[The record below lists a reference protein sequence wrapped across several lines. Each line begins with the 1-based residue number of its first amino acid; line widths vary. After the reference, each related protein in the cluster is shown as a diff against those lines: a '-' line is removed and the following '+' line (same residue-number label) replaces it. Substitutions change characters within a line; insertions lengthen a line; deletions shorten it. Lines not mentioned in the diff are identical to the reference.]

1 MINPT
6 EPPTKT
12 VAVLINV
19 PKPNTAKSY
28 MTIIFALSAA
38 LFYGVADYSGSRASR
53 FANSASITFFGQ
65 AAAFVGIGV
74 FLAIVQTPV
83 MPLESWLWTTGGGF
97 GGALALVAFY
107 KAMSLGSMTVIAPI
121 TAVIGLSVPVFAGVL
136 SGERPSGSAWIG
148 ILLAIV
154 AVALVADVLGKH
166 DLPTPS
172 RVIWMAVAAGLG
184 FGMIFVCMGN
194 ASHDHGVW
202 PLFGQRLVSVPT
214 VAAIALFQ
222 ARRIFVPKKVILLSI
237 AAGVL
242 DTSANGLYLLATH
255 SGMMSIVSVV
265 VAMYPVATVF
275 LAMTL
280 DHERLHKSQ
289 GVGLALAVVSLALVS
304 L

>member
-1 MINPT
+1 MP
-6 EPPTKT
+6 
-12 VAVLINV
+12 LIW
-19 PKPNTAKSY
+19 AG
-28 MTIIFALSAA
+28 IAA
-38 LFYGVADYSGSRASR
+38 LFYGLADYSGSRASR

-65 AAAFVGIGV
+65 AMAFMGIGV
-74 FLAIVQTPV
+74 FLLFVRTPV

-107 KAMSLGSMTVIAPI
+107 KAMSMGSMTVIAPI
-121 TAVIGLSVPVFAGVL
+121 TAVIGLSVPVIAGVL

-148 ILLAIV
+148 ILLATI
-154 AVALVADVLGKH
+154 AVALVADVLDRH
-166 DLPTPS
+166 DLPTAP

-214 VAAIALFQ
+214 VAAIALLQ
-222 ARRIFVPKKVILLSI
+222 TRSISVPKNVFLLSI

-242 DTSANGLYLLATH
+242 DTSANGLYLLAT
-255 SGMMSIVSVV
+255 SAELMSIVSVV
-265 VAMYPVATVF
+265 VAMYPVATIF

-289 GVGLALAVVSLALVS
+289 GVGLLLAITSLVLIS
-304 L
+304 I

>member
-1 MINPT
+1 M
-6 EPPTKT
+6 T
-12 VAVLINV
+12 V
-19 PKPNTAKSY
+19 
-28 MTIIFALSAA
+28 IFALTAA

-65 AAAFVGIGV
+65 AAAFVGIGI
-74 FLAIVQTPV
+74 FLIFVRTPV
-83 MPLESWLWTTGGGF
+83 MPIESWLWTTGGGF
-97 GGALALVAFY
+97 GGAIALVAFY
-107 KAMSLGSMTVIAPI
+107 RAMSLGSMTVIAPI
-121 TAVIGLSVPVFAGVL
+121 TSVIGLSVPVVAGIL
-136 SGERPSGSAWIG
+136 SGERPDGLASLG
-148 ILLAIV
+148 ILVAIV
-154 AVALVADVLGKH
+154 AVALVADALGKH
-166 DLPTPS
+166 DLPTS
-172 RVIWMAVAAGLG
+172 GRVIWMAVAAGLG

-194 ASHDHGVW
+194 ARHDHGLW

-222 ARRIFVPKKVILLSI
+222 AGKIYVPRNVILLSI

-242 DTSANGLYLLATH
+242 DTSANGLYLLATNT
-255 SGMMSIVSVV
+255 GLMSIVSVV

-289 GVGLALAVVSLALVS
+289 VVGLLLALISLALVS

>member
-1 MINPT
+1 
-6 EPPTKT
+6 
-12 VAVLINV
+12 
-19 PKPNTAKSY
+19 

-148 ILLAIV
+148 ILLAVV
-154 AVALVADVLGKH
+154 AVALVADALGKH
-166 DLPTPS
+166 DLPTPP

-214 VAAIALFQ
+214 VAAIALLQ

-289 GVGLALAVVSLALVS
+289 GVGLALALVSLALVS

>member
-19 PKPNTAKSY
+19 PKPNTAKPY

>member
-1 MINPT
+1 MP
-6 EPPTKT
+6 
-12 VAVLINV
+12 LIW
-19 PKPNTAKSY
+19 AG
-28 MTIIFALSAA
+28 FAA
-38 LFYGVADYSGSRASR
+38 LFYGLADYSGSRASR

-65 AAAFVGIGV
+65 AMAFMGIGV
-74 FLAIVQTPV
+74 FLLFARTPV

-107 KAMSLGSMTVIAPI
+107 KAMSMGSMTVIAPI
-121 TAVIGLSVPVFAGVL
+121 TAVIGLSVPVIAGVL

-148 ILLAIV
+148 ILLATV
-154 AVALVADVLGKH
+154 AVALVADVLDRH
-166 DLPTPS
+166 DLPTPP

-194 ASHDHGVW
+194 ASHVHGVW

-214 VAAIALFQ
+214 VAAIALIQ
-222 ARRIFVPKKVILLSI
+222 TRSISVPKRVVLLSI

-242 DTSANGLYLLATH
+242 DTSANGLYLLAT
-255 SGMMSIVSVV
+255 SAELMSIVSVV
-265 VAMYPVATVF
+265 VAMYPVATIF

-289 GVGLALAVVSLALVS
+289 GVGLLLAITSLVLIS
-304 L
+304 I

>member
-1 MINPT
+1 
-6 EPPTKT
+6 
-12 VAVLINV
+12 
-19 PKPNTAKSY
+19 
-28 MTIIFALSAA
+28 MTIIFSLTAA
-38 LFYGVADYSGSRASR
+38 LFYGLADYSGSRASR

-65 AAAFVGIGV
+65 AVAFVALGV
-74 FLAIVQTPV
+74 FLAIVRTPV

-107 KAMSLGSMTVIAPI
+107 KAMSMGSMTVIAPI
-121 TAVIGLSVPVFAGVL
+121 TAVIGLSVPVIAGVL

-148 ILLAIV
+148 ILLATV
-154 AVALVADVLGKH
+154 AVALVADVLDRH
-166 DLPTPS
+166 DLPTPP

-214 VAAIALFQ
+214 VAAIALIQ
-222 ARRIFVPKKVILLSI
+222 TRSISVPKRVILLSI

-242 DTSANGLYLLATH
+242 DTSANGLYLLAT
-255 SGMMSIVSVV
+255 STGLMSIVSVV
-265 VAMYPVATVF
+265 VAMYPVATIF

-289 GVGLALAVVSLALVS
+289 GVGLLLAITSLVLIS
-304 L
+304 I

>member
-1 MINPT
+1 M
-6 EPPTKT
+6 
-12 VAVLINV
+12 
-19 PKPNTAKSY
+19 
-28 MTIIFALSAA
+28 
-38 LFYGVADYSGSRASR
+38 
-53 FANSASITFFGQ
+53 
-65 AAAFVGIGV
+65 AFMGIGV
-74 FLAIVQTPV
+74 FLLFVRTPV

-107 KAMSLGSMTVIAPI
+107 KAMSMGSMTVIAPI
-121 TAVIGLSVPVFAGVL
+121 TAVIGLSVPVIAGVL

-148 ILLAIV
+148 ILLATI
-154 AVALVADVLGKH
+154 AVALVADVLDRH
-166 DLPTPS
+166 DLPTPP

-214 VAAIALFQ
+214 VAAIALIQ
-222 ARRIFVPKKVILLSI
+222 TRSISVPKNVFLLSI

-242 DTSANGLYLLATH
+242 DTSANGLYLLAT
-255 SGMMSIVSVV
+255 SAELMSIVSVV
-265 VAMYPVATVF
+265 VAMYPVATIF

-289 GVGLALAVVSLALVS
+289 GVGLLLAITSLVLIS
-304 L
+304 I

>member
-1 MINPT
+1 MP
-6 EPPTKT
+6 
-12 VAVLINV
+12 LIW
-19 PKPNTAKSY
+19 AG
-28 MTIIFALSAA
+28 FAA
-38 LFYGVADYSGSRASR
+38 LFYGLADYSGSRASR

-65 AAAFVGIGV
+65 AMAFMGIGV
-74 FLAIVQTPV
+74 FLLFARTPV

-107 KAMSLGSMTVIAPI
+107 KAMSMGSMTVIAPI
-121 TAVIGLSVPVFAGVL
+121 TAVIGLSVPVIAGVL

-148 ILLAIV
+148 ILLATV
-154 AVALVADVLGKH
+154 AVALVADVLDRH
-166 DLPTPS
+166 DLPTPP

-194 ASHDHGVW
+194 ASHYHGVW

-214 VAAIALFQ
+214 VAAIALIQ
-222 ARRIFVPKKVILLSI
+222 TRSISVPKRVVLLSI

-242 DTSANGLYLLATH
+242 DTSANGLYLLAT
-255 SGMMSIVSVV
+255 SAELMSIVSVV
-265 VAMYPVATVF
+265 VAMYPVATIF

-289 GVGLALAVVSLALVS
+289 GVGLLLAITSLVLIS
-304 L
+304 I

>member
-1 MINPT
+1 
-6 EPPTKT
+6 
-12 VAVLINV
+12 
-19 PKPNTAKSY
+19 
-28 MTIIFALSAA
+28 MTIIFSLTAA
-38 LFYGVADYSGSRASR
+38 LFYGLADYSGSRASR

-65 AAAFVGIGV
+65 AVAFVALGV
-74 FLAIVQTPV
+74 FLAIVRTPV

-107 KAMSLGSMTVIAPI
+107 KAMSMGSMTVIAPI
-121 TAVIGLSVPVFAGVL
+121 TAVIGLSVPVIAGVL

-148 ILLAIV
+148 ILLATV
-154 AVALVADVLGKH
+154 AVALIADILDRH
-166 DLPTPS
+166 DLPTPP

-214 VAAIALFQ
+214 VAAIALIQ
-222 ARRIFVPKKVILLSI
+222 TRSISVPKRVILLSI
-237 AAGVL
+237 GAGVL
-242 DTSANGLYLLATH
+242 DTSANGLYLLAT
-255 SGMMSIVSVV
+255 SAELMSIVSVV
-265 VAMYPVATVF
+265 VAMYPVATIF

-289 GVGLALAVVSLALVS
+289 GVGLLLAITSLVLIS
-304 L
+304 I

>member
-19 PKPNTAKSY
+19 PKPNTAKPY

-65 AAAFVGIGV
+65 ATAFVGIGV

-222 ARRIFVPKKVILLSI
+222 TRRIFVPKKVILLSI

>member
-1 MINPT
+1 
-6 EPPTKT
+6 
-12 VAVLINV
+12 
-19 PKPNTAKSY
+19 
-28 MTIIFALSAA
+28 MTIIFSLTAA
-38 LFYGVADYSGSRASR
+38 LFYGLADYSGSRASR

-65 AAAFVGIGV
+65 AVAFVALGV
-74 FLAIVQTPV
+74 FLAIVKTPV

-107 KAMSLGSMTVIAPI
+107 KAMSMGSMTVIAPI
-121 TAVIGLSVPVFAGVL
+121 TAVIGLSVPVIAGVL

-148 ILLAIV
+148 ILLATI
-154 AVALVADVLGKH
+154 AVALVADVLDRH
-166 DLPTPS
+166 DLPTPP

-214 VAAIALFQ
+214 VAAIALIQ
-222 ARRIFVPKKVILLSI
+222 TRSISVPKRVILLSI

-242 DTSANGLYLLATH
+242 DTSANGLYLLATNA
-255 SGMMSIVSVV
+255 GLISIVSVV
-265 VAMYPVATVF
+265 VAMYPVATIF

-289 GVGLALAVVSLALVS
+289 GVGLLLAITSLVLIS
-304 L
+304 I

>member
-1 MINPT
+1 MP
-6 EPPTKT
+6 
-12 VAVLINV
+12 LIW
-19 PKPNTAKSY
+19 AG
-28 MTIIFALSAA
+28 FAA
-38 LFYGVADYSGSRASR
+38 LFYGLADYSGSRASR

-65 AAAFVGIGV
+65 AMAFMGIGV
-74 FLAIVQTPV
+74 FLLFARTPV

-107 KAMSLGSMTVIAPI
+107 KAMSMGSMTVIAPI
-121 TAVIGLSVPVFAGVL
+121 TAVIGLSVPVIAGVL

-148 ILLAIV
+148 ILLATV
-154 AVALVADVLGKH
+154 AVALVADVLDRH
-166 DLPTPS
+166 DLPTPP

-214 VAAIALFQ
+214 VAAIALIQ
-222 ARRIFVPKKVILLSI
+222 TRSISVPKRVVLLSI

-242 DTSANGLYLLATH
+242 DTSANGLYLLAT
-255 SGMMSIVSVV
+255 SAELMSIVSVV
-265 VAMYPVATVF
+265 VAMYQVATIF

-289 GVGLALAVVSLALVS
+289 GVCLLLAITSLVLIS
-304 L
+304 I

>member
-1 MINPT
+1 MP
-6 EPPTKT
+6 
-12 VAVLINV
+12 LIW
-19 PKPNTAKSY
+19 AG
-28 MTIIFALSAA
+28 FAA
-38 LFYGVADYSGSRASR
+38 LFYGLADYSGSRASR

-65 AAAFVGIGV
+65 AMAFMGIGV
-74 FLAIVQTPV
+74 FLLFARTPV

-107 KAMSLGSMTVIAPI
+107 KAMSMGSMTVIAPI
-121 TAVIGLSVPVFAGVL
+121 TAVIGLSVPVIAGVL

-148 ILLAIV
+148 ILLATV
-154 AVALVADVLGKH
+154 AVALVADVLDRH
-166 DLPTPS
+166 DLPTPP

-194 ASHDHGVW
+194 ASHVHGVW

-214 VAAIALFQ
+214 VAAIALIQ
-222 ARRIFVPKKVILLSI
+222 TRSISVPKRVILLSI

-242 DTSANGLYLLATH
+242 DTSANGLYLLAT
-255 SGMMSIVSVV
+255 STGLMSIVSVV
-265 VAMYPVATVF
+265 VAMYPVATIF

-289 GVGLALAVVSLALVS
+289 GVGLLLAITSLVLIS
-304 L
+304 I

>member
-1 MINPT
+1 MP
-6 EPPTKT
+6 
-12 VAVLINV
+12 LIW
-19 PKPNTAKSY
+19 AG
-28 MTIIFALSAA
+28 IAA
-38 LFYGVADYSGSRASR
+38 LFYGLADYSGSRASR

-65 AAAFVGIGV
+65 ATAFVGIGV
-74 FLAIVQTPV
+74 FLVIVRTPV
-83 MPLESWLWTTGGGF
+83 MPVESWLWTTGGGF
-97 GGALALVAFY
+97 GGAIALVAFY

-148 ILLAIV
+148 ILLAVV

-166 DLPTPS
+166 DLPTPP

-214 VAAIALFQ
+214 VAAIALLQ
-222 ARRIFVPKKVILLSI
+222 TRSISVPKNVFLLSI

-242 DTSANGLYLLATH
+242 DTSANGLYLLAT
-255 SGMMSIVSVV
+255 SAELMSIVSVV
-265 VAMYPVATVF
+265 VAMYPVATIF

-289 GVGLALAVVSLALVS
+289 GVGLLLAITSLVLIS
-304 L
+304 I

>member
-1 MINPT
+1 MP
-6 EPPTKT
+6 
-12 VAVLINV
+12 LIW
-19 PKPNTAKSY
+19 AG
-28 MTIIFALSAA
+28 IAA
-38 LFYGVADYSGSRASR
+38 LFYGLADYSGSRASR

-65 AAAFVGIGV
+65 AMAFMGIGV
-74 FLAIVQTPV
+74 FLLFVRTPV

-107 KAMSLGSMTVIAPI
+107 KAMSMGSMTVIAPI
-121 TAVIGLSVPVFAGVL
+121 TAVIGLSVPVIAGVL

-148 ILLAIV
+148 ILLATI
-154 AVALVADVLGKH
+154 AVALVADVLDRH
-166 DLPTPS
+166 DLPTPP

-214 VAAIALFQ
+214 VAAIALLQ
-222 ARRIFVPKKVILLSI
+222 TRSISVPKNVFLLSI

-242 DTSANGLYLLATH
+242 DTSANGLYLLAT
-255 SGMMSIVSVV
+255 SAELMSIVSVV
-265 VAMYPVATVF
+265 VAMYPVATIF

-289 GVGLALAVVSLALVS
+289 GVGLLLAITSLVLIS
-304 L
+304 I

>member
-1 MINPT
+1 
-6 EPPTKT
+6 
-12 VAVLINV
+12 
-19 PKPNTAKSY
+19 
-28 MTIIFALSAA
+28 MTIIFSLTAA
-38 LFYGVADYSGSRASR
+38 LFYGLADYSGSRASR

-65 AAAFVGIGV
+65 AVAFVALGV
-74 FLAIVQTPV
+74 FLGIVKTPV

-121 TAVIGLSVPVFAGVL
+121 TAVIGLSVPVLAGVL
-136 SGERPSGSAWIG
+136 SGERPSASAWVG
-148 ILLAIV
+148 ILLATV
-154 AVALVADVLGKH
+154 AVALVADVLDRH
-166 DLPTPS
+166 DLPTPP
-172 RVIWMAVAAGLG
+172 RVIWMAVAAGIG

-214 VAAIALFQ
+214 VAAVAFFQ
-222 ARRIFVPKKVILLSI
+222 TRKVFVPKNVILLSI

-242 DTSANGLYLLATH
+242 DTSANGLYLLAT
-255 SGMMSIVSVV
+255 SAELMSIVSVV
-265 VAMYPVATVF
+265 VAMYPVATIF

-289 GVGLALAVVSLALVS
+289 GVGLILAITSLVLIS
-304 L
+304 I

>member
-1 MINPT
+1 
-6 EPPTKT
+6 
-12 VAVLINV
+12 
-19 PKPNTAKSY
+19 
-28 MTIIFALSAA
+28 
-38 LFYGVADYSGSRASR
+38 VADYSGSRASR

-222 ARRIFVPKKVILLSI
+222 TRRIFVPKKVFLLSI

>member
-1 MINPT
+1 
-6 EPPTKT
+6 
-12 VAVLINV
+12 
-19 PKPNTAKSY
+19 
-28 MTIIFALSAA
+28 MTIIFSLTAA
-38 LFYGVADYSGSRASR
+38 LFYGLADYSGSRASR

-65 AAAFVGIGV
+65 AVAFVALGV
-74 FLAIVQTPV
+74 FLAIVKTPV

-148 ILLAIV
+148 ILLAVV
-154 AVALVADVLGKH
+154 AVSLVADALGKH
-166 DLPTPS
+166 DLPTPP

-289 GVGLALAVVSLALVS
+289 SVGLALALVSLALVS

>member
-1 MINPT
+1 MP
-6 EPPTKT
+6 
-12 VAVLINV
+12 LIW
-19 PKPNTAKSY
+19 AG
-28 MTIIFALSAA
+28 FAA
-38 LFYGVADYSGSRASR
+38 LFYGLADYSGSIASR

-65 AAAFVGIGV
+65 AMAFMGIGV
-74 FLAIVQTPV
+74 FLLFARTPV

-107 KAMSLGSMTVIAPI
+107 KAMSMGSMTVIAPI
-121 TAVIGLSVPVFAGVL
+121 TAVIGLSVPVIAGVL

-148 ILLAIV
+148 ILLATV
-154 AVALVADVLGKH
+154 AVALVADVLDRH
-166 DLPTPS
+166 DLPTPP

-214 VAAIALFQ
+214 VAAIALIQ
-222 ARRIFVPKKVILLSI
+222 TRSISVPKRVVLLSI

-242 DTSANGLYLLATH
+242 DTSANGLYLLAT
-255 SGMMSIVSVV
+255 SAELMSIVSVV
-265 VAMYPVATVF
+265 VAMYPVATIF

-289 GVGLALAVVSLALVS
+289 GVGLLLAITSLVLIS
-304 L
+304 I

>member
-19 PKPNTAKSY
+19 PKPNTAKPY

-148 ILLAIV
+148 ILLAVV

-222 ARRIFVPKKVILLSI
+222 TRRIFVPKKVILLSI

>member
-1 MINPT
+1 MP
-6 EPPTKT
+6 
-12 VAVLINV
+12 LIW
-19 PKPNTAKSY
+19 AG
-28 MTIIFALSAA
+28 FAA
-38 LFYGVADYSGSRASR
+38 LFYGLADYSGGRASR

-65 AAAFVGIGV
+65 AMAFMGIGV
-74 FLAIVQTPV
+74 FLLFARTPV

-107 KAMSLGSMTVIAPI
+107 KAMSMGSMTVIAPI
-121 TAVIGLSVPVFAGVL
+121 TAVIGLSVPVISGVL

-148 ILLAIV
+148 ILLATV
-154 AVALVADVLGKH
+154 AVALVADVLDRH
-166 DLPTPS
+166 DLPTPP

-214 VAAIALFQ
+214 VAAIALIQ
-222 ARRIFVPKKVILLSI
+222 TRSISVPKRVILLSI

-242 DTSANGLYLLATH
+242 DTSANGLYLLAT
-255 SGMMSIVSVV
+255 STGLMSIVSVV
-265 VAMYPVATVF
+265 VAMYPVATIF

-289 GVGLALAVVSLALVS
+289 GVGLLLAITSLVLIS
-304 L
+304 I

>member
-1 MINPT
+1 
-6 EPPTKT
+6 
-12 VAVLINV
+12 
-19 PKPNTAKSY
+19 
-28 MTIIFALSAA
+28 MTIIFSLTAA
-38 LFYGVADYSGSRASR
+38 LFYGLADYSGSRASR

-65 AAAFVGIGV
+65 AVAFVALGV
-74 FLAIVQTPV
+74 FLAIVRTPV

-107 KAMSLGSMTVIAPI
+107 KAMSMGSMTVIAPI
-121 TAVIGLSVPVFAGVL
+121 TAVIGLSVPVIAGVL

-148 ILLAIV
+148 ILLATV
-154 AVALVADVLGKH
+154 AVALVADVLDRH
-166 DLPTPS
+166 DLPTPP

-214 VAAIALFQ
+214 VAAIALIQ
-222 ARRIFVPKKVILLSI
+222 TRSISVPKRVVLLSI

-242 DTSANGLYLLATH
+242 DTSANGLYLLAT
-255 SGMMSIVSVV
+255 SAELMSIVSVV
-265 VAMYPVATVF
+265 VAMYPVATIF

-289 GVGLALAVVSLALVS
+289 GVGLLLAITSLVLIS
-304 L
+304 I

>member
-1 MINPT
+1 MP
-6 EPPTKT
+6 
-12 VAVLINV
+12 LIW
-19 PKPNTAKSY
+19 AG
-28 MTIIFALSAA
+28 FAA
-38 LFYGVADYSGSRASR
+38 LFYGLADYSGSKASR

-65 AAAFVGIGV
+65 AMAFMGIGV
-74 FLAIVQTPV
+74 FLLFARTPV
-83 MPLESWLWTTGGGF
+83 MPLESWLWTSGGGF

-107 KAMSLGSMTVIAPI
+107 KAMSMGSMTVIAPI

-136 SGERPSGSAWIG
+136 SGERPSGFAWAG
-148 ILLAIV
+148 ILLATV
-154 AVALVADVLGKH
+154 AVALVADVLDRH
-166 DLPTPS
+166 DLPTPP

-214 VAAIALFQ
+214 VAAIALLQ
-222 ARRIFVPKKVILLSI
+222 TRSISVPKRVVSLSI

-242 DTSANGLYLLATH
+242 DTSANGLYLLAT
-255 SGMMSIVSVV
+255 SAELMSIVSVV
-265 VAMYPVATVF
+265 VAMYPVATIF

-289 GVGLALAVVSLALVS
+289 GIGLLLAITSLVLIS
-304 L
+304 I

>member
-1 MINPT
+1 MP
-6 EPPTKT
+6 
-12 VAVLINV
+12 LIW
-19 PKPNTAKSY
+19 AG
-28 MTIIFALSAA
+28 FAA
-38 LFYGVADYSGSRASR
+38 LFYGLADYSGSRASR

-65 AAAFVGIGV
+65 AMAFMGIGV
-74 FLAIVQTPV
+74 FLLFARTPV

-107 KAMSLGSMTVIAPI
+107 KAMSMGSMTVIAPI
-121 TAVIGLSVPVFAGVL
+121 TAVIGLSVPVIAGVL

-148 ILLAIV
+148 ILLATV
-154 AVALVADVLGKH
+154 AVALVADVLDRH
-166 DLPTPS
+166 DLPTPP

-194 ASHDHGVW
+194 TSHDHGVW

-214 VAAIALFQ
+214 VAAIALIQ
-222 ARRIFVPKKVILLSI
+222 TRSISVPKRVILLSI

-242 DTSANGLYLLATH
+242 DTSANGLYLLAT
-255 SGMMSIVSVV
+255 STGLMSIVSVV
-265 VAMYPVATVF
+265 VAMYPVATIF

-289 GVGLALAVVSLALVS
+289 GVGLLLAITSLVLIS
-304 L
+304 I

>member
-1 MINPT
+1 MIKPT
-6 EPPTKT
+6 EPPIKT

-19 PKPNTAKSY
+19 PKPNTNRPY
-28 MTIIFALSAA
+28 MTIIFSLTAA
-38 LFYGVADYSGSRASR
+38 LFYGLADYSGSRASR

-65 AAAFVGIGV
+65 AVAFVALGV
-74 FLAIVQTPV
+74 FLAIVKTPV

-148 ILLAIV
+148 ILLAVV
-154 AVALVADVLGKH
+154 AVSLVADALGKH
-166 DLPTPS
+166 DLPTPP

-289 GVGLALAVVSLALVS
+289 GVGLALALISLALVS

>member
-1 MINPT
+1 MP
-6 EPPTKT
+6 
-12 VAVLINV
+12 LIW
-19 PKPNTAKSY
+19 AG
-28 MTIIFALSAA
+28 FAA
-38 LFYGVADYSGSRASR
+38 LFYGLADYSGSRASR

-65 AAAFVGIGV
+65 EMAFMGIGV
-74 FLAIVQTPV
+74 FLLFARTPV

-107 KAMSLGSMTVIAPI
+107 KAMSMGSMTVIAPI
-121 TAVIGLSVPVFAGVL
+121 TAVIGLSVPVIAGVL

-148 ILLAIV
+148 ILLATV
-154 AVALVADVLGKH
+154 AVALVADVLDRH
-166 DLPTPS
+166 DLPTPP

-214 VAAIALFQ
+214 VAAIALIQ
-222 ARRIFVPKKVILLSI
+222 TRSISVPKRVVLLSI
-237 AAGVL
+237 AAVLL
-242 DTSANGLYLLATH
+242 DTSANGLYLLAT
-255 SGMMSIVSVV
+255 SAELMSIVSVV
-265 VAMYPVATVF
+265 VAMYPVATIF

-289 GVGLALAVVSLALVS
+289 GVGLLLAITSLVLIS
-304 L
+304 I

>member
-1 MINPT
+1 
-6 EPPTKT
+6 
-12 VAVLINV
+12 
-19 PKPNTAKSY
+19 
-28 MTIIFALSAA
+28 
-38 LFYGVADYSGSRASR
+38 
-53 FANSASITFFGQ
+53 
-65 AAAFVGIGV
+65 
-74 FLAIVQTPV
+74 

-107 KAMSLGSMTVIAPI
+107 KAMSMGSMTVIAPI
-121 TAVIGLSVPVFAGVL
+121 TAVIGLSVPVIAGVL
-136 SGERPSGSAWIG
+136 SGERPSGSAWLG
-148 ILLAIV
+148 ILLATI
-154 AVALVADVLGKH
+154 AVALVADVLDRH
-166 DLPTPS
+166 DLPTPP

-222 ARRIFVPKKVILLSI
+222 ARRIFVPKKAILLSV

-242 DTSANGLYLLATH
+242 DTSANGLYVLAT
-255 SGMMSIVSVV
+255 SAELMSIVSVV
-265 VAMYPVATVF
+265 VAMYPVATIF

-289 GVGLALAVVSLALVS
+289 GVGLLLAITSLVLIS
-304 L
+304 I

>member
-1 MINPT
+1 MP
-6 EPPTKT
+6 
-12 VAVLINV
+12 LIW
-19 PKPNTAKSY
+19 AG
-28 MTIIFALSAA
+28 IAA
-38 LFYGVADYSGSRASR
+38 LFYGLADYSGSRASR

-65 AAAFVGIGV
+65 AMAFMGIGV
-74 FLAIVQTPV
+74 FLLFARTPV

-107 KAMSLGSMTVIAPI
+107 KAMSMGSMTVIAPI
-121 TAVIGLSVPVFAGVL
+121 TAVIGLSVPVIAGVL

-148 ILLAIV
+148 ILLATV
-154 AVALVADVLGKH
+154 AVALIADILDRH
-166 DLPTPS
+166 DLPTPP

-214 VAAIALFQ
+214 VAAIALIQ
-222 ARRIFVPKKVILLSI
+222 TRSISVPKRVVLLSI

-242 DTSANGLYLLATH
+242 DTSANGLYLLAT
-255 SGMMSIVSVV
+255 SAELMSIVSVV
-265 VAMYPVATVF
+265 VAMYPVATIF

-289 GVGLALAVVSLALVS
+289 GVGLLLAITSLVLIS
-304 L
+304 I

>member
-1 MINPT
+1 MP
-6 EPPTKT
+6 
-12 VAVLINV
+12 LIW
-19 PKPNTAKSY
+19 AG
-28 MTIIFALSAA
+28 IAA
-38 LFYGVADYSGSRASR
+38 LFYGLADYSGSRASR

-65 AAAFVGIGV
+65 ATAFVGIGV
-74 FLAIVQTPV
+74 FLVIVQTPV
-83 MPLESWLWTTGGGF
+83 MPVESWLWTTGGGF
-97 GGALALVAFY
+97 GGAIALVAFY

-136 SGERPSGSAWIG
+136 SGERPSGIAWIG
-148 ILLAIV
+148 ILLAVV
-154 AVALVADVLGKH
+154 AVALVADALGRH
-166 DLPTPS
+166 DLPTPP

-289 GVGLALAVVSLALVS
+289 GVGLALAIVSLALVN

>member
-1 MINPT
+1 MP
-6 EPPTKT
+6 
-12 VAVLINV
+12 LIL
-19 PKPNTAKSY
+19 AG
-28 MTIIFALSAA
+28 IAA
-38 LFYGVADYSGSRASR
+38 LFYGLADYSGSRASR

-65 AAAFVGIGV
+65 ATAFVGIGV
-74 FLAIVQTPV
+74 FLVIVQTPV
-83 MPLESWLWTTGGGF
+83 MPVESWLWTTGGGF
-97 GGALALVAFY
+97 GGAIALVAFY

-136 SGERPSGSAWIG
+136 SGERPSGIAWIG
-148 ILLAIV
+148 ILLAVV
-154 AVALVADVLGKH
+154 AVALVADALGKH

-222 ARRIFVPKKVILLSI
+222 TRRIFVPKKVILLSI

>member
-1 MINPT
+1 
-6 EPPTKT
+6 
-12 VAVLINV
+12 
-19 PKPNTAKSY
+19 
-28 MTIIFALSAA
+28 MTIIFSLTAA
-38 LFYGVADYSGSRASR
+38 LFYGLADYSGSRASR

-65 AAAFVGIGV
+65 AVAFVALGV
-74 FLAIVQTPV
+74 FLAIVRTPV

-107 KAMSLGSMTVIAPI
+107 KAMSMGSMTVIAPI
-121 TAVIGLSVPVFAGVL
+121 TAVIGLSVPVIAGVL

-148 ILLAIV
+148 ILLATV
-154 AVALVADVLGKH
+154 AVALIADILDRH
-166 DLPTPS
+166 DLPTPP

-194 ASHDHGVW
+194 ASHVHGVW

-214 VAAIALFQ
+214 VAAIALIQ
-222 ARRIFVPKKVILLSI
+222 TRSISVPKRVVLLSI

-242 DTSANGLYLLATH
+242 DTSANGLYLLAT
-255 SGMMSIVSVV
+255 SAELMSIVSVV
-265 VAMYPVATVF
+265 VAMYPVATIF

-289 GVGLALAVVSLALVS
+289 GVGLLLAITSLVLIS
-304 L
+304 I